1 MPNLLESSNL
11 SDPHQSIRQYSG
23 DLLDQGISSSSH
35 SAQSG
40 VLHFRS
46 RDESNTVRKITAKS
60 WNQSVFDRVGT
71 QDTDDLVCVKV
82 KKTSVL
88 NLSLKGLTADAD
100 LALLNQDGRV
110 IQTSSHSG
118 TASESVRVV
127 LEAGTYYVRVH
138 TNGGDTPYRLSV
150 QADSHKKTV
159 RRYADTL
166 QGYSDDNVV
175 LDWNNAMLQAI
186 KAAGTPP
193 PYAARNLAIVHTAI
207 YDAVN
212 SIVHLGQQY
221 YTTVNAP
228 RGASAIAA
236 VAGAAY
242 QTLVTLYP
250 TQKAT
255 FDAAL
260 GNTLARVVDGKS
272 EQDGLAIGTMVANII
287 LAARS
292 NDGASATVAYTPLA
306 GDEYWHPT
314 APNFAPALLPQ
325 WPLVKPFTMTSD
337 SQFRPDGPPAF
348 TSAQYRSEVDEVR
361 RLGGKVGSERTADQ
375 TQIALF
381 WADGGGTYTPPGH
394 WNDIAED
401 IARQENTSLFE
412 DARLFAMLN
421 IGLADA
427 GIVAW
432 DAKYAYNQCRPIQA
446 IRTSSDPTWTPLINT
461 PPFPDYIS
469 GHSTFSGAA
478 SSILSYLFGE
488 NYSFSTTTDGLPGV
502 VRSYSSFAQAA
513 DEAGR
518 SRIYGGIH
526 VESSNQDGLIA
537 GRQLASYIVQDFLIV

>member
-1 MPNLLESSNL
+1 MPSLLESSNL
-11 SDPHQSIRQYSG
+11 SEQHQSIHQYGG
-23 DLLDQGISSSSH
+23 DLLNQGTSSSSN
-35 SAQSG
+35 STQSG
-40 VLHFRS
+40 VFGFRS
-46 RDESNTVRKITAKS
+46 RSNSSLVKTIKVKNR
-60 WNQSVFDRVGT
+60 NRSVSDRVGT
-71 QDTDDLVCVKV
+71 NNSDDLFCFKV
-82 KKTSVL
+82 KKDSVL
-88 NLSLKGLTADAD
+88 NLSLTGLQADAD
-100 LALLNQDGRV
+100 LALLNQEGRV
-110 IQTSSHSG
+110 LHTSSNSG
-118 TASESVRVV
+118 TRAEHLQVV

-138 TNGGDTPYRLSV
+138 ANRGDTPYRLTLR
-150 QADSHKKTV
+150 ADSSKKTL
-159 RRYADTL
+159 RPYADPL

-193 PYAARNLAIVHTAI
+193 PYAARNLAIVHAAI

-242 QTLVTLYP
+242 QTLITLYP
-250 TQKAT
+250 NQKAT
-255 FDAAL
+255 FDTAL
-260 GNTLARVVDGKS
+260 ANTLARVADGAS
-272 EQDGLAIGTMVANII
+272 EQNGLAIGAAVANII
-287 LAARS
+287 LSARS
-292 NDGASATVAYTPLA
+292 NDGATTTVAYTPLA

-325 WPLVKPFTMTSD
+325 WPFVRPFAMTSD

-348 TSAQYRSEVDEVR
+348 SSAQYQSEVDEVR
-361 RLGGKVGSERTADQ
+361 RLGGKVNSQRTADQ
-375 TQIALF
+375 TEIALF
-381 WADGGGTYTPPGH
+381 WADGSGTYTPPGH
-394 WNDIAED
+394 WNDIAEG

-421 IGLADA
+421 ISLADA

-446 IRTSSDPTWTPLINT
+446 IRTSSDPTWTPLIST
-461 PPFPDYIS
+461 PPFPDYVS

-478 SSILSYLFGE
+478 SSVLSYLFGD
-488 NYSFSTTTDGLPGV
+488 NYSFSTTTAGLPGV
-502 VRSYSSFAQAA
+502 VRSYNSFDQAA

-526 VESSNQDGLIA
+526 VESSNQDGLDA
-537 GRQLASYIVQDFLIV
+537 GRQLASYVVQNFLIV